1 MAYLGQVK
9 MDTKDQN
16 GTCLSVYLSVTVVSI
31 TIVPGP
37 FVEKHFSSLMMINSG
52 ICRNKRANL

>member
-37 FVEKHFSSLMMINSG
+37 FVEKHFSSLMMTNSG